1 LSSHEISFLVFSYL
15 LGSIPFGY
23 LIFYFSEGKDIRTL
37 GSGNIGATNVLRSKG
52 KLAGMLT
59 LALDMIKGAVPVI
72 YGLSHFDLPWF
83 VLLGALAV
91 LLGHVFPVFL
101 KFRGGKGVASLVGVF
116 LVFYYPSLLVFLA
129 VFLLTLK
136 LTRYVSLA
144 SLLATTALFFCILF
158 TQVVET
164 AMVVFAMLLLIAFR
178 HRANIRRLLAGTENK
193 FSFKKNG

>member
-1 LSSHEISFLVFSYL
+1 LSSHEISFIVFSYL

-59 LALDMIKGAVPVI
+59 LALDMIKGAVPVF
-72 YGLSHFDLPWF
+72 YGLIHFDLPWF

-116 LVFYYPSLLVFLA
+116 LVFYYPALLVFLA
-129 VFLLTLK
+129 VFLLILK
-136 LTRYVSLA
+136 LTRFVSLA
-144 SLLATTALFFCILF
+144 SLLATAALFFCILF
-158 TQVVET
+158 TKDAES

-178 HRANIRRLLAGTENK
+178 HRANIQRLLAGTENK

>member
-1 LSSHEISFLVFSYL
+1 MSSHEISFIVFSYL

-23 LIFYFSEGKDIRTL
+23 LIFYFTEGRDIRTL

-52 KLAGMLT
+52 KLVGLLT
-59 LALDMIKGAVPVI
+59 LGLDILKGAVPVI
-72 YGLSHFDLPWF
+72 YGRIHFDLPWL

-116 LVFYYPSLLVFLA
+116 LVFYYPALLVFLA

-158 TQVVET
+158 TQVVE
-164 AMVVFAMLLLIAFR
+164 AAVVVLAMLLLIIFR
-178 HRANIRRLLAGTENK
+178 HRSNIQRLLAGNENK

>member
-1 LSSHEISFLVFSYL
+1 LSSHEISFIVFSYL

-59 LALDMIKGAVPVI
+59 LALDIIKGAVPVI
-72 YGLSHFDLPWF
+72 YCLIHFDLPWF

-116 LVFYYPSLLVFLA
+116 LVFYYPALLVFLA

-144 SLLATTALFFCILF
+144 SLLATAALFFCILF
-158 TQVVET
+158 TQVVES

-178 HRANIRRLLAGTENK
+178 HRANIQRLLAGTENK

>member
-1 LSSHEISFLVFSYL
+1 LSSHEISFIVFSYL

-23 LIFYFSEGKDIRTL
+23 LVFYFTEGKDIRTL

-52 KLAGMLT
+52 KLAGLLT
-59 LALDMIKGAVPVI
+59 LALDILKGAAPVI
-72 YGLSHFDLPWF
+72 YGRIHFDLPWI
-83 VLLGALAV
+83 VLLGGLAV

-101 KFRGGKGVASLVGVF
+101 RFHGGKGVASLVGVF
-116 LVFYYPSLLVFLA
+116 LVFYYPALLVFLI

-144 SLLATTALFFCILF
+144 SLLAATALFFCILF

-164 AMVVFAMLLLIAFR
+164 AMVVFVMLLLIVFR
-178 HRANIRRLLAGTENK
+178 HRANIQRLLAGNENK
-193 FSFKKNG
+193 FSLHKNG

>member
-1 LSSHEISFLVFSYL
+1 LSSHEISFIVFSYL

-23 LIFYFSEGKDIRTL
+23 LIFYFTESRDIRTL

-52 KLAGMLT
+52 KLAGLLT
-59 LALDMIKGAVPVI
+59 LVLDILKGAAPVI
-72 YGLSHFDLPWF
+72 YGRAHFDLPWL

-91 LLGHVFPVFL
+91 LLGHAFPVFL

-116 LVFYYPSLLVFLA
+116 LIFYCPALLVFLA

-144 SLLATTALFFCILF
+144 SLLATVALFFCILF

-164 AMVVFAMLLLIAFR
+164 AMVVFVMLLLIVLR
-178 HRANIRRLLAGTENK
+178 HRANIRRLLAGNENK
-193 FSFKKNG
+193 FSLEKNG

>member
-1 LSSHEISFLVFSYL
+1 LSSHEISFIVFSYL

-23 LIFYFSEGKDIRTL
+23 LIFYFSEGRDIRTL

-52 KLAGMLT
+52 KLAGLLT
-59 LALDMIKGAVPVI
+59 LGLDILKGALPVI
-72 YGLSHFDLPWF
+72 YGRIHFDLPWF

-101 KFRGGKGVASLVGVF
+101 KFRGGKGVASLVGIF

-136 LTRYVSLA
+136 FSRYVSLA
-144 SLLATTALFFCILF
+144 SLLATSALFFCILL

-164 AMVVFAMLLLIAFR
+164 AMVAFFMLLLIVFR
-178 HRANIRRLLAGTENK
+178 HRANIQRLLAGNENK
-193 FSFKKNG
+193 FSLKKNG

>member
-1 LSSHEISFLVFSYL
+1 LSSHELSFIVFSYL

-37 GSGNIGATNVLRSKG
+37 GSGNTGATNVLRSKG

-59 LALDMIKGAVPVI
+59 LALDMIKGAVPVV

-144 SLLATTALFFCILF
+144 SLLATAALFFCILF
-158 TQVVET
+158 TQVAET
-164 AMVVFAMLLLIAFR
+164 AMVVFVMLLLIVFR
-178 HRANIRRLLAGTENK
+178 HRANVRRLLAGTENK

>member
-1 LSSHEISFLVFSYL
+1 MSSHEISFIVFSYL

-23 LIFYFSEGKDIRTL
+23 LIFYFTEGRDIRTL

-52 KLAGMLT
+52 KLVGLLT
-59 LALDMIKGAVPVI
+59 LGLDILKGAVPVI
-72 YGLSHFDLPWF
+72 YGRIHFDLPWL

-116 LVFYYPSLLVFLA
+116 LVFYYPALLVFLA

-144 SLLATTALFFCILF
+144 SLLATTTLFFCILF
-158 TQVVET
+158 TQVVE
-164 AMVVFAMLLLIAFR
+164 AAVVVLAMLLLIIFR
-178 HRANIRRLLAGTENK
+178 HRSNIQRLLAGNENK